1 MLILYDYIIAKSC
14 FCKIN
19 HVVQI
24 FIAILGGDFMAFSKK
39 FLWGGAV
46 AAHQVEGGWN
56 KGGKGPS
63 VADVMTAGAHGV
75 PREITDGVIKGK
87 NYPNHE
93 AIDFHGHYKEDIALF
108 AEMGFKCFRTSIAW
122 TRIFPK
128 GDELAPNEE
137 GLKFYDDMFDEM
149 LKYGIEPII
158 TLSHFEMPYHLVK
171 EYGGW
176 RHRSVIEFFVRYAA
190 IVMERYKNKVK
201 YWMTFNEI
209 NNQKNI
215 DNPIFSW
222 TCSGVLFKEG
232 ENREEVM
239 YQAVHHQLVASAIVV
254 KKGHEINPDFKI
266 GCMCS
271 FVPIYPFSCNPDDMM
286 LQVELMHDR
295 YFFADVHC
303 RGHYST
309 YALKEWERKGYNI
322 KMEPGDYEIL
332 AGGTV
337 DYLGFSY
344 YMSDAVKSGVDTVNE
359 DSILGSSASVKNPY
373 VKASDWGWQIDPVGL
388 RYSLNLLYE
397 RYELPLFIVENGF
410 GAIDVKEADGSC
422 NDDYRID
429 YLGSHIKEM
438 KKAIELDGVD
448 LMGYTPWGCIDCV
461 SFTTGEMK
469 KRYGFIYVD
478 KDNEG
483 NGTLARSK
491 KKSFHWYKKVI
502 ASNGE
507 EI

>member
-1 MLILYDYIIAKSC
+1 
-14 FCKIN
+14 
-19 HVVQI
+19 
-24 FIAILGGDFMAFSKK
+24 MAFSKK

-75 PREITDGVIKGK
+75 PRRITDGILEGE

-128 GDELAPNEE
+128 GDELEPNEE
-137 GLKFYDDMFDEM
+137 GLKFYDDMFDEL
-149 LKYGIEPII
+149 LKYGIEPVI

-176 RHRSVIEFFVRYAA
+176 RNRKVIEFFVRYAST
-190 IVMERYKNKVK
+190 VMERYKNKVK

-209 NNQKNI
+209 NNQKNTL
-215 DNPIFSW
+215 NPLFAW
-222 TCSGVLFKEG
+222 TCSGIDFKED

-239 YQAVHHQLVASAIVV
+239 YQAVHHELLASALVV

-286 LQVELMHDR
+286 LQVESMHDR

-303 RGHYST
+303 RGHYPA
-309 YALKEWERKGYNI
+309 YALKEWSRKGYNI
-322 KMEPGDYEIL
+322 KMESGDAEIL
-332 AGGTV
+332 AQGTV

-344 YMSDAVKSGVDTVNE
+344 YMSDAVKSGVDTE
-359 DSILGSSASVKNPY
+359 DKDSVVGSSSSVKNPY

-410 GAIDVKEADGSC
+410 GAIDVRETDGSC
-422 NDDYRID
+422 NDDYRMD
-429 YLGSHIKEM
+429 YLRSHIKEM
-438 KKAIELDGVD
+438 EKAIELDGVD

-491 KKSFHWYKKVI
+491 KKSFDWYKKVI

-507 EI
+507 EL

>member
-1 MLILYDYIIAKSC
+1 
-14 FCKIN
+14 
-19 HVVQI
+19 
-24 FIAILGGDFMAFSKK
+24 MAFGKD

-46 AAHQVEGGWN
+46 AAHQLEGGWN

-75 PREITDGVIKGK
+75 PRVITNGILPGE

-93 AIDFHGHYKEDIALF
+93 AIDFYGHYKEDIALF

-128 GDELAPNEE
+128 GDELTPNEE
-137 GLKFYDDMFDEM
+137 GLQFYDDLFDEM
-149 LKYGIEPII
+149 LKYGIEPVI
-158 TLSHFEMPYHLVK
+158 TLSHFEMPYHLAK

-176 RHRSVIEFFVRYAA
+176 RNRKVIEYFVRFSQVVFA
-190 IVMERYKNKVK
+190 RYQHKVK

-209 NNQKNI
+209 NNQKNTA
-215 DNPIFSW
+215 NGIFGW
-222 TCSGVLFKEG
+222 TCSGLLFQEG
-232 ENREEVM
+232 ENREEIM
-239 YQAVHHQLVASAIVV
+239 YQAVHHELVASALAV
-254 KKGHEINPDFKI
+254 KVGHEINPELKI
-266 GCMCS
+266 GCMIG

-286 LQVELMHDR
+286 LQVESMHDR

-303 RGHYST
+303 RGHYSA

-322 KMEPGDYEIL
+322 KMEPEDKKIL
-332 AGGTV
+332 ADGIV
-337 DYLGFSY
+337 DYIGFSY
-344 YMSDAVKSGVDTVNE
+344 YMSDTVKSGVNATDET
-359 DSILGSSASVKNPY
+359 SILGSSASVKNPY

-410 GAIDVKEADGSC
+410 GAIDVKESDGSC

-429 YLGSHIKEM
+429 YLRAHIKEM
-438 KKAIELDGVD
+438 EKAITIDGVD
-448 LMGYTPWGCIDCV
+448 LMGYTPWGCIDVV

-483 NGTLARSK
+483 NGTLKRSK
-491 KKSFHWYKKVI
+491 KKSFDWYKKVI
-502 ASNGE
+502 ASNGAE
-507 EI
+507 CGELDK